1 MNLLRFVDLHPAV
14 VCLPSDKFALVAT
27 VSADTAIKVAELP
40 DGVFPNRE
48 SIDLIWDAWLLNGMR
63 PLIETEVTH
72 LLTEVAA

>member
-27 VSADTAIKVAELP
+27 VAADTAIRVAELP
-40 DGVFPNRE
+40 DGTFPNT
-48 SIDLIWDAWLLNGMR
+48 DDTALIWDAWLLNGMR
-63 PLIETEVTH
+63 PLTETEVTN